1 MSGVLHSSDCNV
13 YLLGTSTDPWVQRI
27 TALNR
32 LEAITSMKRSRA
44 RFATLGTKTWTFLYG
59 TRLPGPVIPSLQN
72 HH

>member
-32 LEAITSMKRSRA
+32 LEAITSMKRLRA
-44 RFATLGTKTWTFLYG
+44 RFATLGTNIRHGRFSMAL
-59 TRLPGPVIPSLQN
+59 VSLGL
-72 HH
+72 